1 MNYALDWSNPSTIG
15 LYKAGQGYPLFDEAK
30 AKTYFT
36 RVNEKVAALIAETIK
51 KWDLAG
57 L

>member
-1 MNYALDWSNPSTIG
+1 